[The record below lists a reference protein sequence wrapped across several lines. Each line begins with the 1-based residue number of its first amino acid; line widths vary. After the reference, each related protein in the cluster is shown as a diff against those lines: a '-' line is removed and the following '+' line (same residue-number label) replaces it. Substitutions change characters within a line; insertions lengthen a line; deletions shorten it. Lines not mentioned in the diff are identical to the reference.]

1 MNKVLEGKV
10 AVITG
15 GTQGLGFAIA
25 EEFAAEGAEVV
36 ITGRHQDT
44 IDEALDRL
52 DPRCWGFRA
61 DVSVLADM
69 ESLYRAVSD
78 RHGRVDIIV
87 ANAITNDNGPLG
99 TITEE
104 QFDKIINTNM
114 KGVLWTVQPALPL
127 MPSGSSVVLIGSTAS
142 ISPPPGMSVY
152 GGAKAG
158 VRSMVRAWIQDI
170 KGSGIRINVL
180 CSGAIDTPSLRSA
193 LAGASGESEVDAA
206 VEKMGSGNPIGRLA
220 QPRELATVAVF
231 LASDASSFITGT
243 ELFADGG
250 MVQV

>member
-1 MNKVLEGKV
+1 
-10 AVITG
+10 
-15 GTQGLGFAIA
+15 
-25 EEFAAEGAEVV
+25 
-36 ITGRHQDT
+36 
-44 IDEALDRL
+44 
-52 DPRCWGFRA
+52 
-61 DVSVLADM
+61 M

-78 RHGRVDIIV
+78 RHGRVDIVV

-99 TITEE
+99 TITED

>member
-1 MNKVLEGKV
+1 MSNTLEGKV
-10 AVITG
+10 AVVTG
-15 GTQGLGFAIA
+15 GTRGLGFAIA
-25 EEFAAEGAEVV
+25 EEFSAEGAEVV

-69 ESLYRAVSD
+69 ESLYEAVSD
-78 RHGRVDIIV
+78 RNGHVDIVV
-87 ANAITNDNGPLG
+87 ANAITNDNGALG

-104 QFDKIINTNM
+104 QFEKIIGTNM

-127 MPSGSSVVLIGSTAS
+127 MPSGGSVVIVGSTAS
-142 ISPPPGMSVY
+142 VSPPPGMSVY

-170 KGSGIRINVL
+170 KASGIRINVL

-193 LAGASGESEVDAA
+193 LAGASGEDQVDAA
-206 VEKMGSGNPIGRLA
+206 VAEMGSGNPIGRLA

-250 MVQV
+250 MTQV